1 MTELRYPAAVLR
13 GDFARSGA
21 GLLFTLGPLAAVP
34 PASPAGIVLAGLA
47 VLFAAFGVRTWA
59 RRRMSVT
66 VDTDSLNISGLAPKI
81 LEWKRL
87 SRLEMRYY
95 ATRKALGQGWM
106 QVTLGSDGV
115 VVRLDSTLEGF
126 PAIVRR
132 AAQAAAENGVAL
144 SLATRENL
152 RGFGV
157 AAEDRT

>member
-1 MTELRYPAAVLR
+1 VTALRYPPAVLR

-21 GLLFTLGPLAAVP
+21 GLLLTLGPLAAVP

-47 VLFAAFGVRTWA
+47 VLFAAFGIRTWV
-59 RRRMSVT
+59 RRRMIVRF
-66 VDTDSLNISGLAPKI
+66 DTDGLIISGPAPKN
-81 LEWKRL
+81 LDWQGL
-87 SRLEMRYY
+87 TGLEMRYY

-106 QVTLGSDGV
+106 QVTLRSDGV

-132 AAQAAAENGVAL
+132 AAQAAAANGVAL
-144 SLATRENL
+144 SPATRENL

-157 AAEDRT
+157 AAEDRP